1 MGKQIRFYRNDSIE
15 ADLISKCLDLGL
27 SRYENDNGTFFAY
40 ENPNEIWLEAD
51 AIQYTS
57 RVGVNKSEGRFWSGS
72 NSPEFKSIFQKLI
85 RYIKSKSNYHSESSL
100 WVNKEYKDEYL
111 AYYQEKEKKLQEL
124 LQKNKEYAVN
134 VLGAK
139 LVSDDKS

>member
-1 MGKQIRFYRNDSIE
+1 
-15 ADLISKCLDLGL
+15 
-27 SRYENDNGTFFAY
+27 
-40 ENPNEIWLEAD
+40 
-51 AIQYTS
+51 
-57 RVGVNKSEGRFWSGS
+57 
-72 NSPEFKSIFQKLI
+72 
-85 RYIKSKSNYHSESSL
+85 
-100 WVNKEYKDEYL
+100 L

>member
-100 WVNKEYKDEYL
+100 
-111 AYYQEKEKKLQEL
+111 
-124 LQKNKEYAVN
+124 
-134 VLGAK
+134 
-139 LVSDDKS
+139 